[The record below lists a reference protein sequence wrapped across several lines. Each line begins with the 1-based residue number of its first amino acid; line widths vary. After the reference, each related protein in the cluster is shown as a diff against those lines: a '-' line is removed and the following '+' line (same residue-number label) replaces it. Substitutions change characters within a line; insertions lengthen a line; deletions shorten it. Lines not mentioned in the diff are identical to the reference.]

1 MILIFLYLENESKE
15 DLFNQNQTSVSK
27 QPEESWS
34 VNPSIH
40 KQVTFEF
47 FSPWVYKKKKHNPK
61 LSFSL
66 IYIVNNTKRLQF
78 N

>member
-1 MILIFLYLENESKE
+1 MIFIFLYLENESKE
-15 DLFNQNQTSVSK
+15 DLFNQNQTSVTK

-47 FSPWVYKKKKHNPK
+47 FSPWVYKKKKTQSQTEIQSYLHCK
-61 LSFSL
+61 QHKKTA
-66 IYIVNNTKRLQF
+66 V
-78 N
+78 